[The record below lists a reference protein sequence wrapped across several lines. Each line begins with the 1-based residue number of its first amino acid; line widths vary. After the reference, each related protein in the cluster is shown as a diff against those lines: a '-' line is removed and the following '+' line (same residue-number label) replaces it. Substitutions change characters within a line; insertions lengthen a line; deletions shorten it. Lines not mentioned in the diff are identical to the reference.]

1 MQYTYLDIY
10 ATYSY
15 IHAHTCCHFC
25 SSSCQL
31 CLVLHSLQPQHS
43 CGFCATPLLA
53 QLPSLQQSSIVP
65 MALSSYGQF
74 YLTIKKLAKPA
85 SSDISPQA
93 PLSIQSLEVAKQVL
107 LTKASVLVAKAQGL
121 PILRSYCSDGTPVS
135 TRMRHQLSGLPKPE
149 GGPGSQPRKEA
160 SGTQEY
166 LVQTCFYRAFDHHSK
181 AHSAC
186 VLRDPFPLPM
196 ASLPLHFLLAT
207 SCSIPA

>member
-1 MQYTYLDIY
+1 MLH
-10 ATYSY
+10 SY

-25 SSSCQL
+25 SSGCQL
-31 CLVLHSLQPQHS
+31 CLVLHSLHPQHS

-107 LTKASVLVAKAQGL
+107 LTKASALVAKGQGL

-135 TRMRHQLSGLPKPE
+135 AKMRHQLS
-149 GGPGSQPRKEA
+149 
-160 SGTQEY
+160 
-166 LVQTCFYRAFDHHSK
+166 
-181 AHSAC
+181 
-186 VLRDPFPLPM
+186 
-196 ASLPLHFLLAT
+196 SLPGPEPGIV
-207 SCSIPA
+207 SKQRRG